1 MRQNNNGRKRWNESE
16 NERQREEKC
25 TSCSNKGIVQDKV
38 DNPDSEIEI
47 HYKSV
52 EWNNRF
58 QMHFKQGEDDYCDPH
73 LVHNETDKSLFC
85 SSLQL
90 QASDTFSKYLYF
102 AKISSGA
109 QIPKNTFP
117 SCSILC
123 LTEMRA
129 FSYEE
134 LSWKKLKFF

>member
-109 QIPKNTFP
+109 QIPKTPFHHVQ
-117 SCSILC
+117 
-123 LTEMRA
+123 
-129 FSYEE
+129 FSV
-134 LSWKKLKFF
+134 